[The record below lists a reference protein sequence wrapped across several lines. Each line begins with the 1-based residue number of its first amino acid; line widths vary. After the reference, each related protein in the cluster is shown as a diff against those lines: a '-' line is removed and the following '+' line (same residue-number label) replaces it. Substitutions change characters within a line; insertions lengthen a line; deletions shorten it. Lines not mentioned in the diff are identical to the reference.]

1 MKQMFYLQK
10 FDGVSLTG
18 DIVLSEEAKLRNLT
32 PIGTIELD
40 VQPIKKEVLKSTNVP
55 LVEGWDGYCHVSQNL
70 VIPKTAYDVTI
81 TYKIEE

>member
-1 MKQMFYLQK
+1 MKQTFYLHK
-10 FDGVSLTG
+10 YIKG
-18 DIVLSEEAKLRNLT
+18 DVVLSVESQLRELK

-55 LVEGWDGYCHVSQNL
+55 LVEGWDGYCHVSQHL

-81 TYKIEE
+81 TYKVEE

>member
-1 MKQMFYLQK
+1 MKQTFYLQQYSA
-10 FDGVSLTG
+10 GET
-18 DIVLSEEAKLRNLT
+18 VLYKEEKVASLT

-40 VQPIKKEVLKSTNVP
+40 VQPIKKGVLKSTNVP

>member
-1 MKQMFYLQK
+1 MKQTFYLQQYRE
-10 FDGVSLTG
+10 GET
-18 DIVLSEEAKLRNLT
+18 VLYKEEKVASLT

-55 LVEGWDGYCHVSQNL
+55 LVEGWDGYCHVSQHL